1 MKEEWQ
7 IYKENRIKHET
18 AMRDQYQGELKK
30 LEQHYLSDTLRGEQ
44 VYVEY
49 FKKNKENW
57 LSLIKT
63 REEMIQDILNET
75 EEESKEQWDLE
86 IYSDPIW

>member
-1 MKEEWQ
+1 MKEDWEV
-7 IYKENRIKHET
+7 YKENRIKHEK

-57 LSLIKT
+57 VSLIKT
-63 REEMIQDILNET
+63 REDMIQDILNET

-86 IYSDPIW
+86 NYSDPIW

>member
-1 MKEEWQ
+1 MKEDWE
-7 IYKENRIKHET
+7 IHKENRIKHQR

-63 REEMIQDILNET
+63 REDMIQDILNET

>member
-1 MKEEWQ
+1 MKEDWEV
-7 IYKENRIKHET
+7 YKENRIKHEK

-63 REEMIQDILNET
+63 REDMIQDILNET

-86 IYSDPIW
+86 NYSDPIW

>member
-1 MKEEWQ
+1 
-7 IYKENRIKHET
+7 
-18 AMRDQYQGELKK
+18 MRDQYQGELKK

-63 REEMIQDILNET
+63 REDMIQDILNET

>member
-1 MKEEWQ
+1 MKEDWE
-7 IYKENRIKHET
+7 IYKENRIKHQKS
-18 AMRDQYQGELKK
+18 MRDQYQGELKK

-63 REEMIQDILNET
+63 REDMIQEILNET

-86 IYSDPIW
+86 FYSDPIW

>member
-1 MKEEWQ
+1 MKEDWEV
-7 IYKENRIKHET
+7 YKENRIKHEK
-18 AMRDQYQGELKK
+18 AMRDHYQGELKK

-57 LSLIKT
+57 ISLIKT
-63 REEMIQDILNET
+63 REDMIQDILNET

-86 IYSDPIW
+86 FYSDPIW